1 MTTRPST
8 ATDVINVKD
17 DNIVGTIASA
27 LAAPLSSNCSDPT
40 ILRTSVGL
48 YAGIG
53 VLVGGFFGRKRAEE
67 GEPAI
72 MGFVL

>member
-1 MTTRPST
+1 MTTRAGTTS
-8 ATDVINVKD
+8 DVINVKD
-17 DNIVGTIASA
+17 GNVFGTIASA

-40 ILRTSVGL
+40 IVRTSVGL

-53 VLVGGFFGRKRAEE
+53 VLVGGFFGRKRTME
-67 GEPAI
+67 GKPAI

>member
-1 MTTRPST
+1 MTTRASN

-17 DNIVGTIASA
+17 DNIFGTVASA
-27 LAAPLSSNCSDPT
+27 LAAPFSSNCSDST

-53 VLVGGFFGRKRAEE
+53 VLAGGFFGRKRAQE
-67 GEPAI
+67 GKPAI

>member
-1 MTTRPST
+1 MTTRAGTT
-8 ATDVINVKD
+8 ADTVNVKGG
-17 DNIVGTIASA
+17 NIFGTISTA

-48 YAGIG
+48 YATIG
-53 VLVGGFFGRKRAEE
+53 VLAGGYFGRKRAEE
-67 GEPAI
+67 GKPAI

>member
-1 MTTRPST
+1 MTTRAGTTS
-8 ATDVINVKD
+8 DVINVGD
-17 DNIVGTIASA
+17 GFFGTISSA
-27 LAAPLSSNCSDPT
+27 FAAPFNSNCSNPT

-53 VLVGGFFGRKRAEE
+53 VLAGGFFGRKRAVE
-67 GEPAI
+67 GKPAI

>member
-1 MTTRPST
+1 MTTRAGTTSDT
-8 ATDVINVKD
+8 INIKGD
-17 DNIVGTIASA
+17 TIVGAISSA
-27 LAAPLSSNCSDPT
+27 LAAPFSSNCSDPT

>member
-1 MTTRPST
+1 MTTRAGTTS
-8 ATDVINVKD
+8 DVINIKD
-17 DNIVGTIASA
+17 GNIFGTIASA
-27 LAAPLSSNCSDPT
+27 LAAPLSSNCSDHT

-53 VLVGGFFGRKRAEE
+53 VLAGGYLGRKRAEQ
-67 GEPAI
+67 GKPAI

>member
-1 MTTRPST
+1 MTTRAGTTS
-8 ATDVINVKD
+8 DVINVNG
-17 DNIVGTIASA
+17 DNIFGTLGSA
-27 LAAPLSSNCSDPT
+27 LAAPFSSNCSDPT

-53 VLVGGFFGRKRAEE
+53 VLAGGFFGRKRAME
-67 GEPAI
+67 GKPAI